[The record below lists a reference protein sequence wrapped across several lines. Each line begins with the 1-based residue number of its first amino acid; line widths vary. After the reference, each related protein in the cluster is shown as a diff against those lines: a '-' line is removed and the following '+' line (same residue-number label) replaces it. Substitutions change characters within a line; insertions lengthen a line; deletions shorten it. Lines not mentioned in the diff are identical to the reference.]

1 MWNRP
6 WFSHPDT
13 LWRSLCEVLLTF
25 HIHETVVAQLEEHPF
40 LCCWAAVNLSYLQA
54 LAGASADH
62 RCPSART
69 CFFLLPARE
78 GADVQSLRDTSCS
91 AAGSKSRGSCSRRA
105 ELRAQGFALHLA
117 AKNRPL
123 YFSDAQSVISDNLD
137 TLWCQRL
144 LVDLN
149 HIVVRL
155 TEAFTHREWKT
166 QVQEQIE

>member
-1 MWNRP
+1 MIFTSWYFVKESVWSP
-6 WFSHPDT
+6 SHFPHT
-13 LWRSLCEVLLTF
+13 QNCGGSVRRTS
-25 HIHETVVAQLEEHPF
+25 H
-40 LCCWAAVNLSYLQA
+40 LCCWAAVNLSYLQS

-91 AAGSKSRGSCSRRA
+91 AAGSKSRGSCCRRA

-144 LVDLN
+144 LVDMN